1 VIPGN
6 APKKEPSAV
15 PRSVGQVIAL
25 MSAQVGMR
33 FFTSLVKTSTLSVR
47 ARFWT
52 ISATAKRPTATTV
65 KPTPS
70 SSSATPKEKRGSP
83 EVTSV
88 PTIPSIRPTTTIARD
103 FTRSPCAS
111 TAENTSPISMREKY
125 SAAPNS
131 SAHLPTSG
139 PKKAT
144 RRVEM
149 IPAVNEAIAAA
160 ASAGPARPWRAIW

>member
-1 VIPGN
+1 MIPGS
-6 APKKEPSAV
+6 APKNEPSAV
-15 PRSVGQVIAL
+15 PRIVGPVIAFR
-25 MSAQVGMR
+25 SAQVGMR
-33 FFTSLVKTSTLSVR
+33 FFTSFVNTSTLSVR
-47 ARFWT
+47 ARFCT

-70 SSSATPKEKRGSP
+70 SSSAMPKEKRGSP

-88 PTIPSIRPTTTIARD
+88 PTMPSMSPVTTMASD

-111 TAENTSPISMREKY
+111 TAEKTRPISMSEKY

-144 RRVEM
+144 SSVEM
-149 IPAVNEAIAAA
+149 IPAVKEAIAAV
-160 ASAGPARPWRAIW
+160 ASAGPARPCRAIW

>member
-1 VIPGN
+1 
-6 APKKEPSAV
+6 
-15 PRSVGQVIAL
+15 
-25 MSAQVGMR
+25 MSAQVGIR
-33 FFTSLVKTSTLSVR
+33 FFTSFAKTSTFSVR
-47 ARFWT
+47 ARFCT

-70 SSSATPKEKRGSP
+70 SSSGIPKEKRGRP

-88 PTIPSIRPTTTIARD
+88 PTMPSMSPKTTIASD

-111 TAENTSPISMREKY
+111 TAENTRPMSISEKY
-125 SAAPNS
+125 SAAPIS
-131 SAHLPTSG
+131 SAHWPTSG

-144 RRVEM
+144 SSVEM
-149 IPAVNEAIAAA
+149 MPPTKEAIAAV